1 MSPNYITTD
10 RRNIEV
16 SVLIFGID
24 PGITG
29 AVAVIHNHKIMLFD
43 TPVAV
48 MKKSNGKNKT
58 DFIAASMADLF
69 QNYNPYALTCH
80 AFLEQVGSMPGQGV
94 SSTFGFGK
102 GYGMWIGILAAL
114 NIPYTLVTPQAW
126 KKQFMLGKCDKDDS
140 RIRAIELFPSCA
152 KELSR
157 KKDIGRADALLIAEY
172 GRRSLR

>member
-1 MSPNYITTD
+1 MTI
-10 RRNIEV
+10 I
-16 SVLIFGID
+16 GID

-29 AVAVIHNHKIMLFD
+29 AVAIMQLGFGVSIYD

-58 DFIAASMADLF
+58 DFLAKNMADILKG
-69 QNYNPYALTCH
+69 YESSDCH

-114 NIPYTLVTPQAW
+114 NIPYSLVTPQAW

-140 RIRAIELFPSCA
+140 RIRAIELFPACS
-152 KELSR
+152 KELAR
-157 KKDIGRADALLIAEY
+157 KMDIGRADALLIAEY
-172 GRRSLR
+172 GRRSLK